1 MKKNN
6 KDKRP
11 VCLIILDGWGL
22 SDNQEGN
29 AIAIADTP
37 NVDRYFKIYSH
48 TRLDASGEAVGLP
61 GGQMGNSEVGHMNI
75 GAGRVVYQEFTRIN
89 KSIES
94 GEFHSNPVLNTAYS
108 RIDGTNKNLH
118 LIGLVSDGG
127 VHSHINHL
135 KALVDMARI
144 KKIKKLYIHAF
155 LDGRDVPPRSA
166 IGYLEELDSYLREK
180 SKGRI
185 ATVSGRYYAMDRDN
199 RWDRTKKAYDALVY
213 RKGEKFKSA
222 VELVENSYRNGID
235 DEFVIPGVI
244 DIENDENAMV
254 GNGDS
259 VIFFNFRPDRARQL
273 TRAFIEKA
281 FKNFDRGK
289 NHPDVFFTSM
299 TLYDKNFD
307 IPVVFPPQKI
317 VNTLGEV
324 LSNNKIRQLRIAETE
339 KYAHVTFFFNGG
351 IEKPYPGEDR
361 ILIPSPAVS
370 TYDKKPE
377 MSAYEV
383 TDKLIQKIRENIYDV
398 IILNYANPDM
408 VGHTGVLNAAVKA
421 VEAVDSCAGR
431 VVDEIRKSGG
441 ISIVTADHGNAE
453 KMISPET
460 HEIITAHSTSQV
472 PFIVCDKKYTVRRI
486 KRNYRLSDIAP
497 TILKILNIE
506 KPGQMDGVSII

>member
-1 MKKNN
+1 MKKNSKN
-6 KDKRP
+6 KRP

-37 NVDRYFKIYSH
+37 NVDKYFKVYPH

-61 GGQMGNSEVGHMNI
+61 EGQMGNSEVGHLNI
-75 GAGRVVYQEFTRIN
+75 GAGRIVYQEFTRIN

-94 GEFHSNPVLNTAYS
+94 GEFYDNPVLDKAFS
-108 RIDGTNKNLH
+108 RVDGKNKNLH

-127 VHSHINHL
+127 VHSHIDHL

-144 KKIKKLYIHAF
+144 KNIKNLYIHTF

-166 IGYLEELDSYLREK
+166 VVYLEELDKYLREK
-180 SKGRI
+180 STGRI
-185 ATVSGRYYAMDRDN
+185 ATISGRYYAMDRDN

-222 VELVENSYRNGID
+222 VELVKNSYKNGIN
-235 DEFVIPGVI
+235 DEFVIPGVV
-244 DIENDENAMV
+244 DTGNNDNA
-254 GNGDS
+254 GISNGDS

-273 TRAFIEKA
+273 TRAFIISE
-281 FKNFDRGK
+281 FKNFDRGE
-289 NHPDVFFTSM
+289 NPPDVFFTSM

-307 IPVVFPPQKI
+307 IPVAFSPQKI

-324 LSNNKIRQLRIAETE
+324 LSDSRIRQLRIAETE

-361 ILIPSPAVS
+361 ILIPSPSVP

-383 TDKLIQKIRENIYDV
+383 TDKLIQKIRENIYDFIV
-398 IILNYANPDM
+398 LNYANPDM
-408 VGHTGVLNAAVKA
+408 VGHTGVLDAAVKA

-431 VVDEIRKSGG
+431 VVDEITGKGG
-441 ISIVTADHGNAE
+441 IAIVTADHGNAE
-453 KMISPET
+453 EMISPEN
-460 HEIITAHSTSQV
+460 HEIVTAHSTSQV
-472 PFIVCDKKYTVRRI
+472 PFIICNKEYNIRDEE
-486 KRNYRLSDIAP
+486 RNYRLSDIAP
-497 TILKILNIE
+497 AILKILDID
-506 KPGQMDGVSII
+506 KPPQMKGASII